1 MTTDIYI
8 EALLLEKKGD
18 WDASHRLIQ
27 QFNTLEASWIH
38 AYLHR
43 VEGDLGNASYWY
55 SRAGKP
61 MHKGSLKDEWKELYK
76 YMSSK
81 NAN

>member
-1 MTTDIYI
+1 MKASIYI
-8 EALLLEKKGD
+8 NALNLEKGGD

-27 QFNTLEASWIH
+27 EYNTMEACWIH

-55 SRAGKP
+55 SRARKSIP
-61 MHKGSLKDEWKELYK
+61 KYSLEEEWNELYEFMNSDK
-76 YMSSK
+76 SD
-81 NAN
+81 